1 MRKASYGAYRMAQ
14 TSVKL
19 TAPTAA
25 VLDDLQA
32 RLRREQGVKASREDI
47 VGALAYGTPPAQL
60 VWMLPAFIK
69 YAEATASPTEAG
81 LEDDG

>member
-1 MRKASYGAYRMAQ
+1 MAGRMPQ

-19 TAPTAA
+19 DPQTAA
-25 VLDDLQA
+25 VLVELQA

-69 YAEATASPTEAG
+69 YSEGMTPIEG
-81 LEDDG
+81 EGEVE